1 VDPYRCHQSILS
13 LYERLWKMPIE
24 TGEGM
29 STPARVPM
37 CLALTAALTL
47 VLAGCS
53 APAGG
58 PRMRIGS
65 LPFPGI
71 VSLYEAADPDDLG
84 VHRSGSG
91 VIRFGTPSERQR
103 GTLYTRCAGF
113 LDLCHLRESIDWTRF
128 MHRRIAEALREME
141 RGEPPPR
148 SFALRCFD
156 ADIKIEVHRPA
167 WWTELASGEREDLIE
182 ELSLRAAERL
192 AVCIVTWHEIA
203 TWYGYQ
209 TVPGVP
215 EHWSAFTWDD
225 TAAHIIGA
233 NIGGRVLRDRADDWD
248 LAVTDALDSRLKEL
262 EVVSREEQAR
272 AIQLVRDRWWKGW
285 SPIRRDLDVGL
296 GRRFKVPWI
305 VEELG
310 TNAAVLSL
318 PTLDDVHRR
327 DLRGMIRLRITP
339 SRGMMRKIMGSE
351 DADPPRSLEGE
362 AGLLEAVERVRAS
375 MRDEFGEGFDQP

>member
-1 VDPYRCHQSILS
+1 MTWGV
-13 LYERLWKMPIE
+13 PIY
-24 TGEGM
+24 TRGEM
-29 STPARVPM
+29 ITPTRVPRP
-37 CLALTAALTL
+37 LALTIALTL
-47 VLAGCS
+47 VLTGCS

-91 VIRFGTPSERQR
+91 VIRFGIPSERQR

-128 MHRRIAEALREME
+128 AHDCITDTLREME
-141 RGEPPPR
+141 QGEPPPW
-148 SFALRCFD
+148 SFTLRCFD
-156 ADIKIEVHRPA
+156 ADIQVEVHRPA
-167 WWTELASGEREDLIE
+167 WWTELSPGERADLGS
-182 ELSLRAAERL
+182 ELALRSAQRL

-225 TAAHIIGA
+225 TAAHIIGSD
-233 NIGGRVLRDRADDWD
+233 IGIQVLRSQAADWD
-248 LAVTDALDSRLKEL
+248 LAVTEALDVRLKEL
-262 EVVSREEQAR
+262 EVVSREEQAH

-296 GRRFKVPWI
+296 GAAFKVPWI

-310 TNAAVLSL
+310 TEAAVLSL
-318 PTLDDVHRR
+318 PTLDDVHGR
-327 DLRGMIRLRITP
+327 DLRGMIHLRITP
-339 SRGMMRKIMGSE
+339 SRGMMRRIMTP
-351 DADPPRSLEGE
+351 DDTDPPRSLEGE

>member
-1 VDPYRCHQSILS
+1 MI
-13 LYERLWKMPIE
+13 
-24 TGEGM
+24 
-29 STPARVPM
+29 TPPRVLRS
-37 CLALTAALTL
+37 LALAIALTL
-47 VLAGCS
+47 VLTGCS

-91 VIRFGTPSERQR
+91 GIRFGVPSERQR

-113 LDLCHLRESIDWTRF
+113 LDLCHLRESIDWTRYAH
-128 MHRRIAEALREME
+128 MRIADMLREME
-141 RGEPPPR
+141 QGEPPPW
-148 SFALRCFD
+148 SFTLRCYD
-156 ADIKIEVHRPA
+156 ADIRVEVHRPV
-167 WWTELASGEREDLIE
+167 WWAELAPGERE
-182 ELSLRAAERL
+182 ELGSELAFRAAQRF
-192 AVCIVTWHEIA
+192 AVAISTWHEIA

-209 TVPGVP
+209 TVPGVS

-225 TAAHIIGA
+225 TSAHIIGA
-233 NIGGRVLRDRADDWD
+233 NIGGRVLRHRADDWD
-248 LAVTDALDSRLKEL
+248 LAVTDALDSCLKEL

-272 AIQLVRDRWWKGW
+272 AIQIVRDHWWKGW

-296 GRRFKVPWI
+296 GRSFKVPWI

-310 TNAAVLSL
+310 ANAAVLSL
-318 PTLDDVHRR
+318 PTLDDVHGR

-351 DADPPRSLEGE
+351 DTDLPRSLEGE
-362 AGLLEAVERVRAS
+362 AGLLEAVERVRDS